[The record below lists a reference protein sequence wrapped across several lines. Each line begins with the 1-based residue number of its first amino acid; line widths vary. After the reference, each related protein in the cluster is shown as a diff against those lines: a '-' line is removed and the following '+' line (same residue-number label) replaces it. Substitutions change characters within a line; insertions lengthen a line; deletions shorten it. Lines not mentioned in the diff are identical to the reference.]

1 MWVTINKIHLYYTF
15 KFTDDKLD
23 EEFLLKSK
31 PTSKKVVAAA
41 TKKSNANRA
50 QSADALQQRLETMKN
65 KIGSK
70 KSKPSERT
78 IKKRQLKKLKK
89 DKEFKKKIVSVAKS
103 LKNEKAKEEK
113 FAVKDEADSKTDV
126 KPKPV
131 FNEEGKM
138 VFSKFQFAAQA
149 SRAKKGKNDSKFFF
163 LYYSNMENLYNLFSQ
178 RLRRIRRKF
187 CTPLRSRRKKSVN

>member
-1 MWVTINKIHLYYTF
+1 
-15 KFTDDKLD
+15 
-23 EEFLLKSK
+23 
-31 PTSKKVVAAA
+31 
-41 TKKSNANRA
+41 
-50 QSADALQQRLETMKN
+50 MKN

-103 LKNEKAKEEK
+103 LKNEKSKEDK
-113 FAVKDEADSKTDV
+113 FAVKEEDDDSKADI

-149 SRAKKGKNDSKFFF
+149 SKAKKNKHDSK
-163 LYYSNMENLYNLFSQ
+163 LDE
-178 RLRRIRRKF
+178 RLI
-187 CTPLRSRRKKSVN
+187 KKKRNKII

>member
-1 MWVTINKIHLYYTF
+1 MVKTFCVEININWIIPEWF
-15 KFTDDKLD
+15 CFVDDKLD

-41 TKKSNANRA
+41 AKKSHANRA

-103 LKNEKAKEEK
+103 LKNEKSKEDKFAAVKEE
-113 FAVKDEADSKTDV
+113 DDDSKADI

-149 SRAKKGKNDSKFFF
+149 SKAKKNKHDSK
-163 LYYSNMENLYNLFSQ
+163 LDG
-178 RLRRIRRKF
+178 RLI
-187 CTPLRSRRKKSVN
+187 KKTK